1 MEAAIDQLL
10 EWTSSIG
17 IELNGIHPKALH
29 GRGLGIV
36 ATRHLEVQYFAF
48 SLNIPLATKLGSIS
62 QCTKPTYIESNTQI
76 YHMLTS

>member
-17 IELNGIHPKALH
+17 VELNGIHPKALH
-29 GRGLGIV
+29 GRGIGIV

-48 SLNIPLATKLGSIS
+48 LFEYSSS
-62 QCTKPTYIESNTQI
+62 Y
-76 YHMLTS
+76 